1 MVFELFIN
9 DPFIDDIVKDICAD
23 ATIPKRIK
31 SIIGPN
37 RESIES
43 IRNVFGVLYEK
54 YCMDPSHLDYKKREG
69 NMKYFM
75 EYVTQYS
82 ELKPFFDK
90 VIGHLGISQFNT
102 ITFPRLFEKKSLNQM

>member
-1 MVFELFIN
+1 MTL
-9 DPFIDDIVKDICAD
+9 
-23 ATIPKRIK
+23 
-31 SIIGPN
+31 
-37 RESIES
+37 
-43 IRNVFGVLYEK
+43 
-54 YCMDPSHLDYKKREG
+54 EG

-75 EYVTQYS
+75 GYVTPYS